1 VGFDPRSALAG
12 YRSPSRGL
20 VLLPP
25 WGFSRQACRA
35 FAEMT
40 GSPLRGY
47 VENARRAF
55 RASRNRSTR
64 RARPDPE
71 LEGTPRAEATF
82 LAARTS

>member
-1 VGFDPRSALAG
+1 
-12 YRSPSRGL
+12 
-20 VLLPP
+20 
-25 WGFSRQACRA
+25 
-35 FAEMT
+35 MT

-55 RASRNRSTR
+55 RARRNRSTR